1 MKQSSVPFWWVVRSE
16 RGYYDTDL
24 GWFPRQ
30 AHAEPFMSRGAA
42 ENAEANLP
50 LFSAKSARVVRVHAR
65 IPDPKLPAWVTPIA
79 FQYRHV
85 QVWRAVPG
93 GFGQYVFRVA
103 GCECGCIRLTET
115 IGHSPDGVR
124 RPQTPAD
131 VPPDVWAEAA
141 ARAAKML
148 RAMKKAG
155 QK

>member
-24 GWFPRQ
+24 GWVPRQ

-79 FQYRHV
+79 FHYRHV
-85 QVWRAVPG
+85 QVWRLSEGVCL
-93 GFGQYVFRVA
+93 QYVFSVSA
-103 GCECGCIRLTET
+103 AHVCLTESAV
-115 IGHSPDGVR
+115 HR
-124 RPQTPAD
+124 RAGINRPSTPWDATAD
-131 VPPDVWAEAA
+131 VWTEAA

-148 RAMKKAG
+148 RAMKREKAG